1 MQHFLADNFSKL
13 TINVKEKTPPL
24 ADDPL
29 SDPETCRTPTS
40 EEHQIPELLSCPPA
54 PKKRK
59 GSFSTDVNES
69 KKIVEDKEIIQ
80 IIFPPDQD
88 LSSSTPP
95 PKPSSSME

>member
-13 TINVKEKTPPL
+13 TINVEEKTPSL
-24 ADDPL
+24 ADDPFF
-29 SDPETCRTPTS
+29 DTETCRTPTS
-40 EEHQIPELLSCPPA
+40 EEHQIPELLPCPPA

-59 GSFSTDVNES
+59 GSFSTNVNES

-88 LSSSTPP
+88 SSSSTPP
-95 PKPSSSME
+95 PKPSSSMK

>member
-1 MQHFLADNFSKL
+1 MQHFLVDNFSKL
-13 TINVKEKTPPL
+13 TINVEEKTPPP
-24 ADDPL
+24 ADGPL
-29 SDPETCRTPTS
+29 PNLEICRTPTS

-69 KKIVEDKEIIQ
+69 KKIVEDKEIFQ

-88 LSSSTPP
+88 SSSSIPP

>member
-1 MQHFLADNFSKL
+1 MQQFLVDNFSKL
-13 TINVKEKTPPL
+13 TVNVEEKTPPP
-24 ADDPL
+24 ADNSL

-69 KKIVEDKEIIQ
+69 KKIVEDKEIVQ

-88 LSSSTPP
+88 SSSSTPP